1 MIKNKVDIKGIDLY
15 YHTFLFTAY
24 SDDLIFFLKDISL
37 VKMLFETFKEFSCF
51 SGLKPNIAKC
61 KITGLGPLK
70 GVLEAVCALKTVDL
84 N

>member
-1 MIKNKVDIKGIDLY
+1 
-15 YHTFLFTAY
+15 
-24 SDDLIFFLKDISL
+24 
-37 VKMLFETFKEFSCF
+37 MLFETFKEFSCF